1 MSGILLILLLL
12 VLSGVPL
19 FVVIGGI
26 TLVCFAF
33 YPQVGSE
40 NFLNDFEA
48 FVRNFN
54 VMEKMVALADEPTLV
69 AIPFFMIA
77 GAIMTRGVIAR
88 RLVGLAEALFG
99 WLPGGMAISAVS
111 ACMLFA
117 AISGSSPV
125 TVITIGAIML
135 PALHAA
141 GYKENFSLGLVTSA
155 GSLGIVIPPS
165 IPMIIYAIFA
175 SSAGASVNIE
185 NLFIAGIGPGL
196 LIGACLAF
204 YCVLIGR
211 HAPREKFS
219 AAKLVAALKDGFWSL
234 MLPLFVLGG
243 IYTGVFNAT
252 QASAISV
259 IVAFVIEWFVHKEL
273 KMEDLPDLLRE
284 SATLMGSILIII
296 ALAFG
301 FSEFLTFQELPE
313 KLQALLVEWE
323 LSPIAFAL
331 VLNLML
337 LVIGCL
343 MDIIS
348 AIILFVPLITPIALE
363 LGFDPLHL
371 GLIFIVN
378 LEIGYLTPPLGLN
391 LFVAA
396 GYFNKSFGQVVRSVV
411 PFIGMMMVA
420 LVVITY
426 VPWVSLQFVALRDEN
441 AVRMEFPTGAPVE
454 RAPGTQEKSVQEIMQ
469 QIDEAP
475 APKNSGSEEEGY
487 DDYGYGLDEG
497 EDEGNTNGEM
507 DPIPPIEPSAQGSD
521 GDEPSE
527 INSDVGPIPEGENPS
542 KIQK

>member
-1 MSGILLILLLL
+1 MIGILLILAFL

-19 FVVIGGI
+19 FVVIGGV

-40 NFLNDFEA
+40 NFLGDFDA

-88 RLVGLAEALFG
+88 RLVGIAQALFG

-135 PALHAA
+135 PALHAS

-165 IPMIIYAIFA
+165 IPMIIFAIFA

-196 LIGACLAF
+196 LIGACLAL
-204 YCVLIGR
+204 YCVLVGR

-219 AAKLVAALKDGFWSL
+219 LSRLISAFKDGFWSL

-273 KMEDLPDLLRE
+273 KMGDLPDLLRE

-313 KLQALLVEWE
+313 KLQALLMEWQ
-323 LSPIAFAL
+323 LSPLAFAL

-348 AIILFVPLITPIALE
+348 AIILFVPLITPIALQ

-396 GYFNKSFGQVVRSVV
+396 GYFNKPFGQVVRSVV
-411 PFIGMMMVA
+411 PFIAMMMIA
-420 LVVITY
+420 LAVITY

-441 AVRMEFPTGAPVE
+441 AVSMEFPTGKPVE
-454 RAPGTQEKSVQEIMQ
+454 RVGGTQEKSVQEIMQ
-469 QIDEAP
+469 QIDG
-475 APKNSGSEEEGY
+475 APKQEGEGAEDEGY
-487 DDYGYGLDEG
+487 DDYGYGLDDDEG
-497 EDEGNTNGEM
+497 GVDEEDEAIQLLPPNPPSDDGSGGAPPSDMDRDADPTN
-507 DPIPPIEPSAQGSD
+507 DPPSQL
-521 GDEPSE
+521 
-527 INSDVGPIPEGENPS
+527 PE
-542 KIQK
+542 